1 MCRGFAGAAAL
12 LSFYGAPLATLIKII
27 KSRDAS
33 SLDPRLA
40 IMMFINMV
48 MWLSYGLVSPAL
60 WIHHRVFPIVV
71 EIGQVKAGNCKATV
85 PLRADACKPHC
96 AL

>member
-1 MCRGFAGAAAL
+1 MCMCRGFAGAAAL
-12 LSFYGAPLATLIKII
+12 LSFYAAPLATLIKII

-48 MWLSYGLVSPAL
+48 MWLSYGLVSPDFLQRHCVAVGLHYQPFWGL
-60 WIHHRVFPIVV
+60 WSRHIV
-71 EIGQVKAGNCKATV
+71 
-85 PLRADACKPHC
+85 
-96 AL
+96 